1 MFAGVIASTR
11 RTSAPPGCDQI
22 SARIWLETSQV
33 RDAFRDM
40 PHALSEDELR
50 SLRFGL
56 SQVAVDIE
64 GAEPDGYVVVSLH
77 ALEIVEVDYIEW
89 AR

>member
-1 MFAGVIASTR
+1 
-11 RTSAPPGCDQI
+11 
-22 SARIWLETSQV
+22 
-33 RDAFRDM
+33 M